1 MQVAGKIIHLLPVQT
16 GTGRNGE
23 WIKQEFILETQE
35 QYPKKICIS
44 TFGLLATS
52 MDSYSQDDEII
63 AYYNLESREYN
74 ERWYTEVRAFK
85 IEKPK
90 AKSSSDETTQVV
102 EEKQQES
109 INTSVEADDLP
120 F

>member
-85 IEKPK
+85 IERPK
-90 AKSSSDETTQVV
+90 VKSDSDVDKGV
-102 EEKQQES
+102 LKEEKPES
-109 INTSVEADDLP
+109 IDTSVEADDLP

>member
-52 MDSYSQDDEII
+52 MDSYSQDEEII

-90 AKSSSDETTQVV
+90 PKTGSEEASQVIP
-102 EEKQQES
+102 EQSES
-109 INTSVEADDLP
+109 INTSAEADDLP